1 MTGFFVLLS
10 KFCHAPDPRFP
21 YRVCSKETIV
31 TTPPSDSNRMT
42 KVFDYIDAHLDQ
54 NLSMEELSTI
64 GAYSV
69 FHFHRQFSA
78 HFGLSCFTYVQL
90 CRMKSAAAQL
100 AFRPEKS
107 VIEIAQAH
115 GYDEPE
121 SFSRAF
127 KKHTGQAPSDFRQSP
142 QWEAWYSRLNALT
155 QLRKTHMPLQFNL
168 EQVELIAFKAMPIA
182 IYQHKGSPAL
192 LPQSIRHFIQWRKEH
207 KLSPARYATFN
218 LLYQHPEEVAPEDFR
233 FDLATQVDSGFTSA
247 HDHIIRTEIPA
258 GLCARLRLQGS
269 DDGLENAI
277 HFLYANWLPQS
288 GKSPRDFPLFLQRL
302 NFFPDVAE
310 NELITDL
317 YLPLQ

>member
-1 MTGFFVLLS
+1 MTPS
-10 KFCHAPDPRFP
+10 
-21 YRVCSKETIV
+21 
-31 TTPPSDSNRMT
+31 PPSLNRMT
-42 KVFDYIDAHLDQ
+42 KVLDYIDAHLDQ
-54 NLSMEELSTI
+54 SLSVEDLSAV
-64 GAYSV
+64 GAYSQ

-78 HFGLSCFTYVQL
+78 TFGLSCFNYVQL

-127 KKHTGQAPSDFRQSP
+127 KKHTGQAPSDFRKSP
-142 QWEAWYSRLNALT
+142 QWEPWYSRLNALT
-155 QLRKTHMPLQFNL
+155 QLRKTHMPQQFKS
-168 EQVELIAFKAMPIA
+168 EQVELIAFNATPIA

-192 LPQSIRHFIQWRKEH
+192 LPLSIRHFIQWRKEH

-218 LLYQHPEEVAPEDFR
+218 LLYQHPDDVAPDDFR
-233 FDLATQVDSGFTSA
+233 FDLATQVESGYISE
-247 HDHIIRTEIPA
+247 HEKIICTEIPA
-258 GLCARLRLQGS
+258 GLCARLRLLGS
-269 DDGLENAI
+269 DDGLEDAI
-277 HFLYANWLPQS
+277 QFLYTDWLPQS
-288 GKSPRDFPLFLQRL
+288 GKSLRDFPLFLQRL
-302 NFFPDVAE
+302 NFFPDVPE